1 MIGIIIDRTLPLA
14 ELHTEKNKTI
24 FTKGFYLQ
32 VYSRQKKSK
41 TFFTKEIS
49 PLGIKS
55 IGNIQCEQRP
65 KQSSVGLYLRLNSN
79 QKN

>member
-41 TFFTKEIS
+41 TFFYQ
-49 PLGIKS
+49 
-55 IGNIQCEQRP
+55 GNQPTWDQIDREYP
-65 KQSSVGLYLRLNSN
+65 V
-79 QKN
+79 